1 MYKLLYIVDNIMFCH
16 GTSVHYICYKKVRT
30 HSYFQKQWLFL
41 DHPETIDSF
50 VPQSVQFYFLYKGVS
65 INHFIILVPF
75 VLYRVK
81 HNRHWSNMDHA
92 VEGQKQILCMYLFVC

>member
-41 DHPETIDSF
+41 DHPESGTSNIF
-50 VPQSVQFYFLYKGVS
+50 VDRIHITFIYVVS
-65 INHFIILVPF
+65 H
-75 VLYRVK
+75 
-81 HNRHWSNMDHA
+81 
-92 VEGQKQILCMYLFVC
+92 